1 VTDPLWITEADV
13 VAALSLPEAIEAL
26 ERGLALEAAGQA
38 RNMAKTHQ
46 IWGGHH
52 TLHAIGAVVEGAHVV
67 GTKTWAHT
75 AGGATP
81 LVTLWNSDTG
91 RLEAIIEA
99 FALGQMRTGGISGVA
114 TAHMANEDADELAIV
129 GTGKQAM
136 TQVVAVAAV
145 RALKRIRVFSP
156 TPENRA
162 AFTGRLKLLLPGV
175 QAAEAASVE
184 EAVKDAPIVTLVTRA
199 RAPVLSASMLA
210 SGTHLNAVG
219 AITPEREEF
228 AQDVFDRVD
237 SIAVDMVESVKSLS
251 AEFRKRFG
259 EGDWASVRPLSELV
273 AAKATR
279 PESADL
285 TLFKAM
291 GMGLSDLA
299 LGVEI
304 LERVRAAGGGHAFPH
319 PKPAQPRL
327 LRARSSKETS
337 HA

>member
-1 VTDPLWITEADV
+1 MSDPLWITEQDV

-26 ERGLALEAAGQA
+26 EKGLALEAKGAA
-38 RNMAKTHQ
+38 RNMPKTAQ

-52 TLHAIGAVVEGAHVV
+52 TLHAVGAVVEGAHTV

-91 RLEAIIEA
+91 KLEAIIEA

-114 TAHMANEDADELAIV
+114 TARMAAADADELAII
-129 GTGKQAM
+129 GTGKQAL

-145 RALKRIRVFSP
+145 RKLKRIRVYSP
-156 TPENRA
+156 TAENRR
-162 AFTGRLKLLLPGV
+162 AFIAKLEKLFPAIALV
-175 QAAEAASVE
+175 EAESVE
-184 EAVKDAPIVTLVTRA
+184 QAVKDAPIVTAVTRA
-199 RAPVLSASMLA
+199 REPIITARMLA
-210 SGTHLNAVG
+210 KGTHFNAVG

-228 AQDVFDRVD
+228 TQDVFDRVD
-237 SIAVDMVESVKSLS
+237 QIAVDMVESVKSLS
-251 AEFRKRFG
+251 AEFKEQFANSG
-259 EGDWASVRPLSELV
+259 WSKVRPLSELV
-273 AAKATR
+273 AAKSTR
-279 PESADL
+279 PKHADL

-299 LGVEI
+299 LGIEI
-304 LERVRAAGGGHAFPH
+304 LSRVRMSGGGRAFPH

-327 LRARSSKETS
+327 VRS
-337 HA
+337 